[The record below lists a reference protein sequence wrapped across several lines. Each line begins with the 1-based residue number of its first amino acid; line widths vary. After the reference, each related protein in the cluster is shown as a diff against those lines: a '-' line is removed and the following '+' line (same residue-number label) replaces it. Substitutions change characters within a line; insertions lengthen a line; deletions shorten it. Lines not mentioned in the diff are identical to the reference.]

1 MTLPRQPDGDVLPS
15 QVTLAFAP
23 VHKRAF
29 GVASGV
35 TVGFG
40 IFALTVFELLR
51 GSPETSPLRLLNE
64 YFAGYRVSP
73 GGVFIGL
80 FWGFVTGFV
89 MGWFVAFSRNLVI
102 AAWIFW
108 VRTRAE
114 LRETREFLDHI

>member
-1 MTLPRQPDGDVLPS
+1 MTVPSQDQEPALPP

-23 VHKRAF
+23 VHKKAF
-29 GVASGV
+29 GVATGV
-35 TVGFG
+35 TFGVGLFV
-40 IFALTVFELLR
+40 LTAIATLA
-51 GSPETSPLRLLNE
+51 GPEGASSLNLLNE

-73 GGVFIGL
+73 AGAFIGL
-80 FWGFVTGFV
+80 LWGFVTGFV

-114 LRETREFLDHI
+114 LRATREFLDHI